1 MSDSSYSS
9 SSSSSNAALIIIC
22 IIQGIILA
30 GLFTH
35 QLLQVCSRH
44 HLYRGKAQPYVFA
57 SSSIQELLLGGNF
70 SFFNT
75 LCFSRPETIALYST
89 SNIHHLRRIKH
100 QATEDIN
107 FDFDVIVPQV
117 GSHPVSSLVSGRVI
131 SFPITLLSVLVEKV
145 NQEVLLPKYALKT
158 TKQRRFGD
166 VTSPF
171 SPSVLALT
179 TLFALFPLALLITNG
194 SMGNAL
200 LPTPLLTGLAFI
212 TLSGLVGWLYLAV
225 NYVSERREISEYIVS
240 LIPELSR
247 FLSQSRDVH
256 FLLTSRSVDVTI
268 RVTKGLMW
276 TNVDL
281 VATVA
286 NTLAQGRIH
295 ASPPPYLHIRGVSS
309 DEPQG
314 VGGQVIEEDDPAAV
328 DVSRSN
334 SVNPRAF
341 AQATT
346 STSSGSPIR
355 SGNSINNL

>member
-1 MSDSSYSS
+1 MSDS
-9 SSSSSNAALIIIC
+9 SSSSSNAALIFIC
-22 IIQGIILA
+22 VIQGIILA
-30 GLFTH
+30 GVFTH
-35 QLLQVCSRH
+35 QLLRIFSRH
-44 HLYRGKAQPYVFA
+44 HLFYRGKAQPYVFA
-57 SSSIQELLLGGNF
+57 SSSIQELLLGGNC

-89 SNIHHLRRIKH
+89 SNTHHLRRIKH
-100 QATEDIN
+100 LATEDIN
-107 FDFDVIVPQV
+107 FDFDVIVP
-117 GSHPVSSLVSGRVI
+117 HPVSSLVSGRVI
-131 SFPITLLSVLVEKV
+131 SLPITLLSVLVEKV

-171 SPSVLALT
+171 SPPVLALT
-179 TLFALFPLALLITNG
+179 TLFALFPLALLIANAV
-194 SMGNAL
+194 MGNNL
-200 LPTPLLTGLAFI
+200 LPTPLMTGLAFI
-212 TLSGLVGWLYLAV
+212 TLSGIVMWLYLAV

-247 FLSQSRDVH
+247 FLSQSRDAH
-256 FLLTSRSVDVTI
+256 FLFTSKSVDVSI
-268 RVTKGLMW
+268 RVSKGLMW

-295 ASPPPYLHIRGVSS
+295 LPPPYLHIRGVSP

-314 VGGQVIEEDDPAAV
+314 VGGQVMEEDDPAAV

-334 SVNPRAF
+334 SVNPRAL
-341 AQATT
+341 AQTT
-346 STSSGSPIR
+346 TTPTSSGSPIR
-355 SGNSINNL
+355 SGSSINNI